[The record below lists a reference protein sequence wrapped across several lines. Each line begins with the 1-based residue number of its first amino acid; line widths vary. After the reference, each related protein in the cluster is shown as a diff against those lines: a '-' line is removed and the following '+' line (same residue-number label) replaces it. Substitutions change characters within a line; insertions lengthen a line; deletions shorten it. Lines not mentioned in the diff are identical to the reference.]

1 MSEIKGQLLG
11 IVLTIA
17 LFGLLAG
24 AMVNVFNAQTSKIE
38 TDVAAVVS
46 TD

>member
-17 LFGLLAG
+17 LFGLLAT
-24 AMVNVFNAQTSKIE
+24 AVVNVFNTHTATIE
-38 TDVAAVVS
+38 ADVASVVS

>member
-24 AMVNVFNAQTSKIE
+24 AMVSVFSSQTAKIE